1 MTDSIRD
8 CGTWKQLA
16 RVCPLCLGA
25 AALTAFFSLAGC
37 TTAWDGLKT
46 LEHRETAEH
55 FDRSKKFFTA
65 GNYEGAF
72 RENKEALT
80 DGQGPADV
88 ALFNM
93 GLISAYSLNPKKDYP
108 TALHFFRTLVHD
120 YPHSLLVEQS
130 KVWIHVLEEHQKIAE
145 EKVKLA
151 KQKRALTRERELL
164 NQEQEKLKYMIE
176 KSRQVDIEIEKRRR
190 RTLMK

>member
-1 MTDSIRD
+1 MTHSNRD
-8 CGTWKQLA
+8 CGRWGKLA
-16 RVCPLCLGA
+16 RVYPLYLGT

-37 TTAWDGLKT
+37 TTGWEGLKNVEYQKT
-46 LEHRETAEH
+46 DEH

-72 RENKEALT
+72 RESKKVLA
-80 DGQGPADV
+80 DGRGPADV

-108 TALHFFRTLVHD
+108 TALRYFRTLVQD
-120 YPHSLLVEQS
+120 YPNSLLVEQS
-130 KVWIHVLEEHQKIAE
+130 KVWIHVLEEHQKIAA

-151 KQKRALTRERELL
+151 EQKRTLTRERELL
-164 NQEQEKLKYMIE
+164 SQEREKLKYMIE

-190 RTLMK
+190 RTLMR